1 MLVNT
6 NLRRF
11 NMNGNDIAININL
24 EKKMNFLFNYKYILF
39 LSYFFIFACS
49 SVDSEDKLA
58 ENNKK
63 NVLKKE
69 VQENSKGIVLI
80 DDNGKLGDLFKSG
93 NNEIGSVNKFLWQAS
108 LEVLSFLPI
117 SSADPFS
124 GIIVF
129 GKSKAPGSSQ
139 SYDATVYISDPALDA
154 RSLSVTVRSSNG
166 TISSAAKREIE
177 SAILS
182 RARQLRLKELDL

>member
-1 MLVNT
+1 
-6 NLRRF
+6 
-11 NMNGNDIAININL
+11 MNYLFKFKSLLLFCAIL
-24 EKKMNFLFNYKYILF
+24 Q
-39 LSYFFIFACS
+39 ACS
-49 SVDSEDKLA
+49 TAEKTDIDKADA
-58 ENNKK
+58 EKVTSTSTDQVKK
-63 NVLKKE
+63 
-69 VQENSKGIVLI
+69 KGIVLI

-93 NNEIGSVNKFLWQAS
+93 GDEIGSVNKYLWQAS
-108 LEVLSFLPI
+108 IEVLNFLPI
-117 SSADPFS
+117 NSADPFS

-129 GKSKAPGSSQ
+129 GKGNAPGSSQ

-166 TISSAAKREIE
+166 TISSGAKREIE

>member
-1 MLVNT
+1 MYYLFKCKSLLLICIILQACTTTGKTDINKADEEKVNSAT
-6 NLRRF
+6 T
-11 NMNGNDIAININL
+11 DQT
-24 EKKMNFLFNYKYILF
+24 KK
-39 LSYFFIFACS
+39 
-49 SVDSEDKLA
+49 
-58 ENNKK
+58 
-63 NVLKKE
+63 
-69 VQENSKGIVLI
+69 KGIVLI
-80 DDNGKLGDLFKSG
+80 DDNGKLGDFFKRAG
-93 NNEIGSVNKFLWQAS
+93 NEIGSVNKYLWQAS
-108 LEVLSFLPI
+108 IEVLNFLPI
-117 SSADPFS
+117 NSADPFS

-129 GKSKAPGSSQ
+129 GKGKAPGSTQ

>member
-1 MLVNT
+1 
-6 NLRRF
+6 
-11 NMNGNDIAININL
+11 MNY
-24 EKKMNFLFNYKYILF
+24 LFKCKSLLILCF
-39 LSYFFIFACS
+39 VLQACS
-49 SVDSEDKLA
+49 AADKA
-58 ENNKK
+58 DINKA
-63 NVLKKE
+63 NDKKVTTTTTE
-69 VQENSKGIVLI
+69 QTKKKGIVLI

-93 NNEIGSVNKFLWQAS
+93 SDEIGSVNKYLWQAS
-108 LEVLSFLPI
+108 IEVLSFLPI
-117 SSADPFS
+117 NSADPFS

-129 GKSKAPGSSQ
+129 GKGKAPGSSQ

-182 RARQLRLKELDL
+182 RARQLRLKELNL

>member
-1 MLVNT
+1 MYYLFKF
-6 NLRRF
+6 RF
-11 NMNGNDIAININL
+11 
-24 EKKMNFLFNYKYILF
+24 FLLFCVILQ
-39 LSYFFIFACS
+39 ACS
-49 SVDSEDKLA
+49 TA
-58 ENNKK
+58 EKTDINKADAEK
-63 NVLKKE
+63 VTSTSTDQVKK
-69 VQENSKGIVLI
+69 KGIVLI

-93 NNEIGSVNKFLWQAS
+93 GDEIGSVNKYLWQAS
-108 LEVLSFLPI
+108 IEVLNFLPI
-117 SSADPFS
+117 NSADPFS

-129 GKSKAPGSSQ
+129 GKGKAPGSSQ

-154 RSLSVTVRSSNG
+154 RSLNVTVRSSKG

>member
-1 MLVNT
+1 
-6 NLRRF
+6 
-11 NMNGNDIAININL
+11 MNYLLKFKSLLLLCAIL
-24 EKKMNFLFNYKYILF
+24 Q
-39 LSYFFIFACS
+39 ACS
-49 SVDSEDKLA
+49 TEEKTDTDKADSEIVTSATTDQT
-58 ENNKK
+58 KK
-63 NVLKKE
+63 
-69 VQENSKGIVLI
+69 KGIVLI

-93 NNEIGSVNKFLWQAS
+93 SDEIGSVNKYLWQAS
-108 LEVLSFLPI
+108 IEVLSFLPI
-117 SSADPFS
+117 NSADPFS

-129 GKSKAPGSSQ
+129 GKGKTPGSSQ

-166 TISSAAKREIE
+166 TVSSEAKREIE

>member
-1 MLVNT
+1 
-6 NLRRF
+6 
-11 NMNGNDIAININL
+11 MNY
-24 EKKMNFLFNYKYILF
+24 LFRCKSLLLLCVILQ
-39 LSYFFIFACS
+39 ACS
-49 SVDSEDKLA
+49 TAEKTDIDKA
-58 ENNKK
+58 NEEKATTVTTDK
-63 NVLKKE
+63 MK
-69 VQENSKGIVLI
+69 QKGIVLL

-93 NNEIGSVNKFLWQAS
+93 GDEIGSVNKYLWQAS

-117 SSADPFS
+117 NSADPFS

-129 GKSKAPGSSQ
+129 GKGKAPGSKQ

-166 TISSAAKREIE
+166 IISSAAKREIE

-182 RARQLRLKELDL
+182 RARQLRLKDLDL